1 MSGDANSFVEPSIG
15 AVRRYSTA
23 ISTER
28 VGWIRSSGSS
38 NPSFARR
45 TLSGWRQLAINTK
58 AAAPTA
64 ATGRT
69 FLLLKIAATEQKA
82 IARNNKAGGRRRGV
96 SRLTPKLAG
105 GIVKKKMT

>member
-1 MSGDANSFVEPSIG
+1 MSADANSFVERLIG
-15 AVRRYSTA
+15 AVRRYSTTM
-23 ISTER
+23 STEC
-28 VGWIRSSGSS
+28 VGSTMSAGSA
-38 NPSFARR
+38 NPSFASR

-58 AAAPTA
+58 AAAPIA